1 MSQRLGGASVVEE
14 EGEADRCAAGG
25 AEQASPGWHLAGDR
39 TCHGR
44 PQVVWGF
51 LDRKEIHGMGEDIR
65 VLQSFEN
72 RWLNFKAYLMPV
84 DVFFHTCRVVGEPEP
99 RLAPSLA

>member
-1 MSQRLGGASVVEE
+1 MSQRLGSASVEEE

-25 AEQASPGWHLAGDR
+25 AEQASPGRHLAGDR
-39 TCHGR
+39 TCNRR

-65 VLQSFEN
+65 VLRSFEN
-72 RWLNFKAYLMPV
+72 RWLNFKACLIAV

-99 RLAPSLA
+99 RLASSFA